1 MSKSKDLDIDNYDL
15 NDILALFKIQ
25 ANFDEDDLRAAKK
38 IVLKTHPDKSGLASE
53 YFLFYSKAYKVLFSI
68 WEFKNKSKKD
78 SKNANVNYND
88 DSSDTFFDKQKKKT
102 LDTFLSKEG
111 LKDNKNFS
119 KWFNTQFEKNK
130 MDRDDEV
137 NGYGDW
143 LKSDEDID
151 EERNIHY
158 SQIGE
163 EIEKKKKQ
171 LQSLIV
177 HEGVNE
183 LQLNYQGATNLT
195 DSAPGNYSSDMF
207 SNLKYEDLRKAHTE
221 TVIPVTMEDYNNVK
235 KFRNVNEY
243 TSYRNSQ
250 NTVPLSE
257 IQAQEYLNNK
267 NKLEE
272 TESSNR
278 AFKLVKQLDE
288 GYKKQEQYWSSMRAI
303 ENPPLNPPL
312 RKVLRS

>member
-1 MSKSKDLDIDNYDL
+1 MSKSKDLNIDNYDL
-15 NDILALFKIQ
+15 NDILALFKIE
-25 ANFDEDDLRAAKK
+25 ADFDENDLKSAKK

-78 SKNANVNYND
+78 ITN
-88 DSSDTFFDKQKKKT
+88 SDTFFDKQKKKT
-102 LDTFLSKEG
+102 LDSFLDKEG

-119 KWFNTQFEKNK
+119 KWFNTQFEKTK
-130 MDRDDEV
+130 MDREDEV
-137 NGYGDW
+137 TGYGNW

-171 LQSLIV
+171 LQAVIV
-177 HEGVNE
+177 HEGIND
-183 LQLNYQGATNLT
+183 LQSNYQGATNLA
-195 DSAPGNYSSDMF
+195 DSVPGNYSSDMF

-243 TSYRNSQ
+243 NTFRNNQ
-250 NTVPLSE
+250 NVVPLSE
-257 IQAQEYLNNK
+257 IQANEYLSNK

-272 TESSNR
+272 IESSKR
-278 AFKLVKQLDE
+278 AFKMAKQLDE
-288 GYKKQEQYWSSMRAI
+288 GYKKQEQYWANMRTI
-303 ENPPLNPPL
+303 ENPPL
-312 RKVLRS
+312 RKV

>member
-1 MSKSKDLDIDNYDL
+1 MSKSKDLNIDNYDL
-15 NDILALFKIQ
+15 NDILALFKIE
-25 ANFDEDDLRAAKK
+25 ADFDENDLKSAKK

-78 SKNANVNYND
+78 ITNTNYNTNTNTNN
-88 DSSDTFFDKQKKKT
+88 SDTFFDKQKKKT
-102 LDTFLSKEG
+102 LDSFLDKEG

-119 KWFNTQFEKNK
+119 KWFNTQFEKTK
-130 MDRDDEV
+130 MDREDEV
-137 NGYGDW
+137 TGYGNW

-171 LQSLIV
+171 LQAVIV
-177 HEGVNE
+177 HEGIND
-183 LQLNYQGATNLT
+183 LQSNYQGATNLA
-195 DSAPGNYSSDMF
+195 DSVPGNYSSDMF

-243 TSYRNSQ
+243 NTFRNNQ
-250 NTVPLSE
+250 NVVPLSE
-257 IQAQEYLNNK
+257 IQANEYLSNK

-272 TESSNR
+272 IESSKR
-278 AFKLVKQLDE
+278 AFKMAKQLDE
-288 GYKKQEQYWSSMRAI
+288 GYKKQEQYWANMRTI
-303 ENPPLNPPL
+303 ENILL
-312 RKVLRS
+312 RKV